1 MDWVKKP
8 HSLRKFLH
16 TKVSSWPVW
25 PAFRE
30 LDNQSIVEFFHFNAH
45 LGPKKRWWRVKSP
58 DFYPIQSTKSYS
70 SKWIIENRCDLFKIF
85 SLKSVRKISKVLLST
100 IEVGVELRSA
110 GRFLASPQLR
120 ETSQSSQQVGSF
132 GGTHLKYQALES
144 RNIRNLLLLRF
155 REWMACDRACDML
168 RWSWYGSVH
177 IIPEF
182 SLRWVILTYYGS
194 RSIISIIM
202 AIPSFQ
208 SGNSPV

>member
-70 SKWIIENRCDLFKIF
+70 SKWIIENRGDFFKIF

-110 GRFLASPQLR
+110 GRFLASPQAKHLKVHSKLGALVGNIWNTKLWKA
-120 ETSQSSQQVGSF
+120 ETSETSETSAAAFQGMD
-132 GGTHLKYQALES
+132 G
-144 RNIRNLLLLRF
+144 LR
-155 REWMACDRACDML
+155 
-168 RWSWYGSVH
+168 
-177 IIPEF
+177 
-182 SLRWVILTYYGS
+182 
-194 RSIISIIM
+194 
-202 AIPSFQ
+202 
-208 SGNSPV
+208 